1 MPVDLLIRET
11 AKTTIE
17 NSDFDYP
24 SWLRLQPCRYT
35 SSLIDRNNVLTVTDP
50 LSDCRTKADH
60 CDVKTH

>member
-1 MPVDLLIRET
+1 MPLGIFIRKT

-17 NSDFDYP
+17 NSDFADR